1 MAKLL
6 VSVRTED
13 EAHAALAG
21 GAAIIDIK
29 EPSRGSLGMAPFSVW
44 QVVRDAVPPSVPVS
58 TALGELSEWDGRR
71 RLMPPPASWEG
82 IAFRKLGLAE
92 AGPSWRERWRAV
104 REQIDCGLKHEER
117 DSGPRWV
124 AVIYLD
130 WAAAGAPDPDA
141 VIDEAAGIED
151 CAGILFDTWDKSHRV
166 AFDLSWQRW
175 IDQAKESGRFVA
187 LAGSL
192 DEPAIRRLRP
202 LEPDIFAVRGAA
214 CRGGA
219 RDAAVD
225 PERVARL
232 VEAAG
237 PSG

>member
-6 VSVRTED
+6 VSVRSEG
-13 EAHAALAG
+13 EARAALAG

-29 EPSRGSLGMAPFSVW
+29 EPSRGSLGMAPFPIW
-44 QVVRDAVPPSVPVS
+44 RVVREAVPPSVPVS

-71 RLMPPPASWEG
+71 RFVPPVASWEG
-82 IAFRKLGLAE
+82 IAFRKLGLSE
-92 AGPSWRERWRAV
+92 AGPSWRDRWRAV
-104 REQIDCGLKHEER
+104 REQIDRGLSHE
-117 DSGPRWV
+117 GPRWV

-130 WAAAGAPDPDA
+130 WAAAGAPDPDS

-151 CAGILFDTWDKSHRV
+151 CEGILFDTWDKSHRV
-166 AFDLSWQRW
+166 AFDLSWGRW
-175 IDQAKESGRFVA
+175 IDRAKESGRFVA

-192 DEPAIRRLRP
+192 DEAAIRALRP

-214 CRGGA
+214 CRGGE

-237 PSG
+237 TPA